1 MGPVCSRP
9 LTAPMEVRTD
19 GFGTVRCLLT
29 TRKAPS
35 MGSTRART
43 TTDKL
48 RERNLSDLVALLHR
62 EGPSSRKNLTERL
75 GVTRSTMGVL
85 LSDLSQMGLVIER
98 PSSEERGVGRP
109 SFIQELDPFTVA
121 VAVDVAID
129 TVQVAL
135 IGPTGAVRGRTR
147 TPVGGEGLDISGLCE
162 MVVSAQ
168 AELLAAHSGPLRVLG
183 VGVGVP
189 GQVRVADGIVRE
201 ADHLGWYDAP
211 LAAELA
217 KATGLPVRA
226 ANAATLAM
234 RAECTFGEGR
244 GRDHVLHLVG
254 GSSGIG
260 GGYIGRDGE
269 IFLGAEGYAGEIGH
283 TVVVPGGRPC
293 HCGSSGCLQAE
304 VTQGELLAAVGLS
317 APDIDLLPERLAETV
332 FDDGVRPVVDRQA
345 RLLAIAIRNAVNL
358 LNPST
363 VIVSGFLAALVAVW
377 GPERFVHEALRSAR
391 TGLTIIP
398 VDRPAFAQVLI
409 GAGELV
415 FDQLVAAPG
424 RVASSVTRVS

>member
-1 MGPVCSRP
+1 M
-9 LTAPMEVRTD
+9 AEA
-19 GFGTVRCLLT
+19 GTQSV
-29 TRKAPS
+29 TR
-35 MGSTRART
+35 GRT
-43 TTDKL
+43 TTDQL
-48 RERNLSDLVALLHR
+48 RERNLSDLVAILHR

-85 LSDLSQMGLVIER
+85 LSDLSRMGLVIER
-98 PSSEERGVGRP
+98 PSAEERGVGRP
-109 SFIQELDPFTVA
+109 SFIQELDPSTVA
-121 VAVDVAID
+121 VAVDVAVD
-129 TVQVAL
+129 AVQVAL
-135 IGPTGAVRGRTR
+135 IGPTGAVRGRTSAL
-147 TPVGGEGLDISGLCE
+147 VSSGGLDVSGLCE
-162 MVVSAQ
+162 IVSSALT
-168 AELLAAHSGPLRVLG
+168 ELLSASRGPLRVLG

-201 ADHLGWYDAP
+201 ADHLGWYDVP

-244 GRDHVLHLVG
+244 GRDYVLHLVG

-283 TVVVPGGRPC
+283 TVVVPEGRPC

-304 VTQGELLAAVGLS
+304 VTRGELLGAVGLTG
-317 APDIDLLPERLAETV
+317 PDIDLLPERLAEMV
-332 FDDGVRPVVDRQA
+332 FDDDVRPIVDRQA

-377 GPERFVHEALRSAR
+377 GPERFVQEALRSTR

-409 GAGELV
+409 GAGELI
-415 FDQLVAAPG
+415 FDQLIAAPG
-424 RVASSVTRVS
+424 RTASSVRLTP

>member
-1 MGPVCSRP
+1 M
-9 LTAPMEVRTD
+9 AD
-19 GFGTVRCLLT
+19 AGTLSV
-29 TRKAPS
+29 TR
-35 MGSTRART
+35 GRT
-43 TTDKL
+43 TTDQL
-48 RERNLSDLVALLHR
+48 RERNLSDLVAILHR
-62 EGPSSRKNLTERL
+62 EGPSSRKSLTERL

-85 LSDLSQMGLVIER
+85 LSDLSRMGLVIER
-98 PSSEERGVGRP
+98 SSEERAVGRP
-109 SFIQELDPFTVA
+109 SFIQELDPSTVA

-135 IGPTGAVRGRTR
+135 IGPTGAVRERTR
-147 TPVGGEGLDISGLCE
+147 TPVSGGLDVPGLCE
-162 MVVSAQ
+162 IVASDLS
-168 AELLAAHSGPLRVLG
+168 ELLSASRGPLRVLG
-183 VGVGVP
+183 LGVGVP
-189 GQVRVADGIVRE
+189 GLVRVADGIVRE

-211 LAAELA
+211 VGAELA

-244 GRDHVLHLVG
+244 GRDYVLHLVG

-283 TVVVPGGRPC
+283 TAVAPDGRPC

-304 VTQGELLAAVGLS
+304 VTQGELLGAVGLS
-317 APDIDLLPERLAETV
+317 APDIDLLPERLAEMV

-363 VIVSGFLAALVAVW
+363 VIVSGFLAALVGVW
-377 GPERFVHEALRSAR
+377 GPERFVQEALRSTR

-398 VDRPAFAQVLI
+398 VERPAFAQVLI

-415 FDQLVAAPG
+415 FDQLIAAPG
-424 RVASSVTRVS
+424 RTVAAVRQNL

>member
-1 MGPVCSRP
+1 M
-9 LTAPMEVRTD
+9 AD
-19 GFGTVRCLLT
+19 AGTQSV
-29 TRKAPS
+29 TR
-35 MGSTRART
+35 GRT
-43 TTDKL
+43 TTDQL
-48 RERNLSDLVALLHR
+48 RERNLSDLVAILHR

-85 LSDLSQMGLVIER
+85 LSDLSRIGLVIER
-98 PSSEERGVGRP
+98 PSDARVVGRP
-109 SFIQELDPFTVA
+109 SFIQELDPSTVA
-121 VAVDVAID
+121 IAVDIAID
-129 TVQVAL
+129 TVQVGL
-135 IGPTGAVRGRTR
+135 IGPTGAVLARTR
-147 TPVGGEGLDISGLCE
+147 TPVGSGGLDIPGLCE
-162 MVVSAQ
+162 IVVSALP
-168 AELLAAHSGPLRVLG
+168 ELLSARSGPLRVLG
-183 VGVGVP
+183 IGIGVP

-211 LAAELA
+211 VAAELA

-226 ANAATLAM
+226 ANAAILAM

-283 TVVVPGGRPC
+283 TVVAPDGRPC

-304 VTQGELLAAVGLS
+304 VTQADLLDAVGLS
-317 APDIDLLPERLAETV
+317 GPGDIDLLPERLAERV
-332 FDDGVRPVVDRQA
+332 FDDDVRPIVDRQA
-345 RLLAIAIRNAVNL
+345 RLLAIALRNAVNL

-363 VIVSGFLAALVAVW
+363 VIVAGFLAALVAVW
-377 GPERFVHEALRSAR
+377 GPERFVQEALRSTR

-415 FDQLVAAPG
+415 FDRLIAAPG
-424 RVASSVTRVS
+424 RTASSAHHSF